1 WNSGG
6 GVVHYRYRE
15 SIYHITV
22 RQTPA
27 ANNKMIGETSLTVD
41 GVEQHDNT
49 IPIVDDRQEH
59 SAEVRIPVEKLD
71 RRN

>member
-1 WNSGG
+1 M
-6 GVVHYRYRE
+6 HYRYRE

-27 ANNKMIGETSLTVD
+27 ANNKMIGETSVTVD

>member
-1 WNSGG
+1 
-6 GVVHYRYRE
+6 
-15 SIYHITV
+15 
-22 RQTPA
+22 
-27 ANNKMIGETSLTVD
+27 MIGETSLTVD

-59 SAEVRIPVEKLD
+59 SAEVMIPVEKLD

>member
-1 WNSGG
+1 M
-6 GVVHYRYRE
+6 HYRYRE

-59 SAEVRIPVEKLD
+59 SAEVMIPVEKLD